1 MNTLHTIFPTTIL
14 HTGIDRNFTIE
25 ELEFIKEQEKNY
37 IVNLGNIQTTNKYIL
52 NFPQMC
58 DIKNII
64 LKKLEFYFR
73 EVLCVDDNLNVYLT
87 QSWLNYSYTG
97 GYHHLHSH
105 PNSFLSG
112 VLYIQ
117 AEAEKD
123 KIVFISQNSIL
134 DNGFFKIFEQAK
146 EENIYNAPSW
156 FFPVKTGE
164 IIIFPSTLE
173 HHVPKTESE
182 NVRIS
187 LAFNAFLKGKM
198 GSVREATELFL

>member
-1 MNTLHTIFPTTIL
+1 MNTLYTIFPKTIL
-14 HTGIDRNFTIE
+14 RSQLDRDFTTE
-25 ELEFIKEQEKNY
+25 ELEFVKEQEMFCIPN
-37 IVNLGNIQTTNKYIL
+37 IANIQTAKKYIL

-64 LKKLEFYFR
+64 LEKLEFYFR

-123 KIVFISQNSIL
+123 KIVFKDQNSIV
-134 DNGFFKIFEQAK
+134 DNGFFKIFEQVK

-173 HHVPKTESE
+173 HHVPETESE